1 MKTKRNLIIA
11 ASICS
16 LVTASFI
23 FTNLQAKNPAPSE
36 AEKKIEALSKL
47 TRTMSIIEQYYVDD
61 VNYTDLVDKSIAGLL
76 TNLDAHSSFLDEKG
90 YKELK
95 EQTNGEFGGLG
106 FTITQKDGAISV
118 VAPIEG
124 SPADKAGI
132 KTDDIILRINNEST
146 LGMTLNEAVSK
157 MRGEPKT
164 KATLTIYR
172 KGDAK
177 PFDVNLKRDIIK
189 VDSVYAKLIKNEN
202 LLYLRVTNFDKN
214 VVDEAS
220 KAIKKHSDAK
230 GIILDLRTNPG
241 GILNQAVGLVNL
253 FVDKGVIVSQKGKIE
268 SENVEFK
275 ANPSKKITNAP
286 LVVLVNGGSASASE
300 IVSGALQDFKR
311 AVIIGEKTFGKGSV
325 QLILP
330 MDEKGKEGLRLTI
343 AKYYLP
349 SGRTIQAVGVS
360 PDIEVFPGKVS
371 KEENHG
377 FEIKES
383 DLKKHLQAELD
394 KIGHQ
399 EKKKDNKEDKN
410 IITKEQID
418 NDIQLKTAIDAIK
431 ILNITKGE

>member
-1 MKTKRNLIIA
+1 MKTKRNIIIA
-11 ASICS
+11 ASLCS
-16 LVTASFI
+16 LFAASFI
-23 FTNLQAKNPAPSE
+23 FTNLQAKNTPSSE

-76 TNLDAHSSFLDEKG
+76 TNLDAHSSFLNDKD

-164 KATLTIYR
+164 KVTLTIYR
-172 KGDAK
+172 KGENK

-189 VDSVYAKLIKNEN
+189 VDSVYSKTIEGEN
-202 LLYLRVTNFDKN
+202 LLYIRVTNFDKN
-214 VVDEAS
+214 VVSEVS
-220 KAIKKHSDAK
+220 KAIKKHPKTK

-268 SENVEFK
+268 SENTEFK
-275 ANPSKKITNAP
+275 AIADKKISDAP

-311 AVIIGEKTFGKGSV
+311 AIIVGEKTFGKGSV

-330 MDEKGKEGLRLTI
+330 MDEKGNEGLRLTI

-349 SGRTIQAVGVS
+349 SGRTIQAIGVN
-360 PDIEVFPGKVS
+360 PDVEVFPGKVS

-377 FEIKES
+377 FEIKEA

-394 KIGHQ
+394 KMGS
-399 EKKKDNKEDKN
+399 ESKKENKEDKN
-410 IITKEQID
+410 IINKEQIN
-418 NDIQLKTAIDAIK
+418 NDIQLKTAIDTIK

>member
-1 MKTKRNLIIA
+1 MKTKRNIIIA
-11 ASICS
+11 ASLCS
-16 LVTASFI
+16 LFTASFI
-23 FTNLQAKNPAPSE
+23 FTNLQAKNTPSSE

-76 TNLDAHSSFLDEKG
+76 TNLDAHSSFLNDKD

-164 KATLTIYR
+164 KVTLTIYR
-172 KGDAK
+172 KGENK

-189 VDSVYAKLIKNEN
+189 VDSVYSKTIEGEN
-202 LLYLRVTNFDKN
+202 LLYIRVTNFDKN
-214 VVDEAS
+214 VVSEVS
-220 KAIKKHSDAK
+220 KAIKKHPKTK

-268 SENVEFK
+268 SENTEFK
-275 ANPSKKITNAP
+275 AIADKKISDAP

-311 AVIIGEKTFGKGSV
+311 AIIVGEKTFGKGSV

-330 MDEKGKEGLRLTI
+330 MDEKGNEGLRLTI

-349 SGRTIQAVGVS
+349 SGRTIQAIGVN
-360 PDIEVFPGKVS
+360 PDVEVFPGKVS

-377 FEIKES
+377 FEIKEA

-394 KIGHQ
+394 KMGS
-399 EKKKDNKEDKN
+399 ESKKENKEDKN
-410 IITKEQID
+410 IINKEQIN
-418 NDIQLKTAIDAIK
+418 NDIQLKTAIDTIK

>member
-1 MKTKRNLIIA
+1 MKTKRNIIIA
-11 ASICS
+11 ASLCS
-16 LVTASFI
+16 LLTASFI
-23 FTNLQAKNPAPSE
+23 FTNLQAKNTPQNE
-36 AEKKIEALSKL
+36 TEKKIEALSKL

-61 VNYTDLVDKSIAGLL
+61 INYTDLVDKSIAGLL
-76 TNLDAHSSFLDEKG
+76 ANLDAHSSFLNDKE

-118 VAPIEG
+118 VAPIEN

-132 KTDDIILRINNEST
+132 KTNDIILRINNEST

-164 KATLTIYR
+164 KVVLTIYR
-172 KGDAK
+172 KGESK

-189 VDSVYAKLIKNEN
+189 VDSVYSKIIENED
-202 LLYLRVTNFDKN
+202 LLYIRVTNFDKN
-214 VVDEAS
+214 VVSEVS
-220 KAIKKHSDAK
+220 EAIKKHPKIK

-253 FVDKGVIVSQKGKIE
+253 FVDKGVIVSQKGKV
-268 SENVEFK
+268 ENENIDFK
-275 ANPSKKITNAP
+275 AIPNKKISDAP

-311 AVIIGEKTFGKGSV
+311 AIIIGEKTFGKGSV

-349 SGRTIQAVGVS
+349 SGRTIQAIGVN
-360 PDIEVFPGKVS
+360 PDIEVFPGKVN

-377 FEIKES
+377 FEIKEA

-394 KIGHQ
+394 KISD
-399 EKKKDNKEDKN
+399 ENKKENKEDKN
-410 IITKEQID
+410 IINKEQIN

>member
-1 MKTKRNLIIA
+1 MKTKRNIIIA
-11 ASICS
+11 ASLCS
-16 LVTASFI
+16 LFAASFI
-23 FTNLQAKNPAPSE
+23 FTNLQAKNTPSSE

-76 TNLDAHSSFLDEKG
+76 TNLDAHSSFLNDKD

-164 KATLTIYR
+164 KVTLTIYR
-172 KGDAK
+172 KGENK

-189 VDSVYAKLIKNEN
+189 VDSVYSKTIEGEN
-202 LLYLRVTNFDKN
+202 LLYIRVTNFDKN
-214 VVDEAS
+214 VVSEVS
-220 KAIKKHSDAK
+220 KAIKKHPKTK

-268 SENVEFK
+268 SENTEFK
-275 ANPSKKITNAP
+275 AIADKKISDAP

-311 AVIIGEKTFGKGSV
+311 AIIVGEKTFGKGSV

-330 MDEKGKEGLRLTI
+330 MDEKGNEGLRLTI

-349 SGRTIQAVGVS
+349 SGRTIQAIGVN
-360 PDIEVFPGKVS
+360 PDVEVFPGKVS

-377 FEIKES
+377 FEIKEA

-394 KIGHQ
+394 KMGG
-399 EKKKDNKEDKN
+399 ESKKENKEDKN
-410 IITKEQID
+410 IINKEQIN
-418 NDIQLKTAIDAIK
+418 NDIQLKTAIDTIK